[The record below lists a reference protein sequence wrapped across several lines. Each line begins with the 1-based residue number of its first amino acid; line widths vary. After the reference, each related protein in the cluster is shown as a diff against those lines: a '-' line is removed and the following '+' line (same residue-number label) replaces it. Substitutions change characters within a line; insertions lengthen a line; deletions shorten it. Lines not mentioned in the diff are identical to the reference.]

1 MAKPPIQNF
10 FHPKLILL
18 NYMELVT
25 GIALA
30 AVKIAEMSQ
39 GMGLNRDQY
48 PALNTE
54 ETDPEKF
61 WDSLNHGKS
70 WISCGKNYY
79 DNKHQVGSVALN
91 NGLMSVNFC
100 WDGRNTKFKDLDKRQ
115 QKMIKLALSYKDEK
129 YLFIGIRSLA
139 GSLFRV

>member
-10 FHPKLILL
+10 FHPQEILL

-30 AVKIAEMSQ
+30 AVKIAEMSK

-61 WDSLNHGKS
+61 WNSLNHGKS

-79 DNKHQVGSVALN
+79 DNKHQVGAVALN
-91 NGLMSVNFC
+91 NGLMTANFK
-100 WDGRNTKFKDLDKRQ
+100 WDRWDTKFNDLSKRQ
-115 QKMIKLALSYKDEK
+115 QKIIKLVLYYKDEK
-129 YLFIGIRSLA
+129 YLVIGIRAMA

>member
-1 MAKPPIQNF
+1 
-10 FHPKLILL
+10 
-18 NYMELVT
+18 MELVT

-30 AVKIAEMSQ
+30 AVKIAEMSK

-61 WDSLNHGKS
+61 WNSLNYGKYYMTG
-70 WISCGKNYY
+70 GKRYY
-79 DNKHQVGSVALN
+79 NTKHQVGSVALN

-115 QKMIKLALSYKDEK
+115 QKIIKLVLSYKDEK
-129 YLFIGIRSLA
+129 YLVIGIRAMA